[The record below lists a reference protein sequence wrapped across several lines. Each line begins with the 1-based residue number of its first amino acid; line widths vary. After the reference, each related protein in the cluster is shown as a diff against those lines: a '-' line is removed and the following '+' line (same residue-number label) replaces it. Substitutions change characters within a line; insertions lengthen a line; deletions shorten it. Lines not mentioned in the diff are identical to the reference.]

1 MRKFFSISLVL
12 LVLISGM
19 HLSFATHICGGEVAA
34 VKWSFSGEKAT
45 CGMEAPKQTCPAK
58 NSIDQDCCHNY
69 IANFS
74 VDSNYNS
81 SDFQVTDI
89 SKNLLQ
95 TYYVSVNILFNQL
108 SSPIVFY
115 TDVGPH
121 HNLQTS
127 AVSLVE
133 ICVFRV

>member
-34 VKWSFSGEKAT
+34 VKWSFSDEKAT
-45 CGMEAPKQTCPAK
+45 CGMENPKQTCPAK
-58 NSIDQDCCHNY
+58 NSIDQDCCHNE
-69 IANFS
+69 IANFT
-74 VDSNYNS
+74 VDNNYS
-81 SDFQVTDI
+81 PSAFQIEDI
-89 SKNLLQ
+89 TKNLLQ
-95 TYYVSVNILFNQL
+95 IFFVPVTL
-108 SSPIVFY
+108 SFHSLTVANSFY
-115 TDVGPH
+115 TDVSPH
-121 HNLQTS
+121 HKLLTS